1 MQFAPNT
8 GESTPVPMGKYR
20 ATVSD
25 AQEVEDPFN
34 AGKSRARWKFDL
46 GEVQCLDGQV
56 RPVELTA
63 HTSLS
68 PTNTAKF
75 GKSNLWKLAEACG
88 IDPSQPFDEN
98 AIIGRELIV
107 VVIETQRRDG
117 QGIFSK
123 IDGYLPLSA
132 ANGWGGQPQGH
143 AQAQPVAPAGPQLVE
158 GGPPAGQLINGANRN
173 APF

>member
-1 MQFAPNT
+1 MR
-8 GESTPVPMGKYR
+8 TPVLLVSGQTDTDAVVDVLARDPG
-20 ATVSD
+20 TVIVTHRFD
-25 AQEVEDPFN
+25 GHIVKRTV
-34 AGKSRARWKFDL
+34 AGIRGTAESVLELAHGCVSCTVRDDL
-46 GEVQCLDGQV
+46 LVLL
-56 RPVELTA
+56 R
-63 HTSLS
+63 
-68 PTNTAKF
+68 
-75 GKSNLWKLAEACG
+75 KLH
-88 IDPSQPFDEN
+88 
-98 AIIGRELIV
+98 
-107 VVIETQRRDG
+107 RRDG